1 MKVVHFEEI
10 PLQEVTMEGAQGCKM
25 RHLIGEPDG
34 APNFTMRQFEVA
46 ADIRRIISI
55 ITNTRC
61 LCSQGA
67 ESSFKTAE
75 NSQSG
80 RDRSSSCRAVSLISF
95 ATPVLNRCDFCVSF
109 PMPCGVGRFPA
120 WWPAGAIDGR

>member
-46 ADIRRIISI
+46 PGGH
-55 ITNTRC
+55 TPHHQHHYEHEVFV
-61 LCSQGA
+61 L
-67 ESSFKTAE
+67 
-75 NSQSG
+75 SG
-80 RDRSSSCRAVSLISF
+80 RGIVIQNGREFPIGPGSVVFVPGGVPHQFRNTGPEPLRFLCLIPNAMRGGAVSCVV
-95 ATPVLNRCDFCVSF
+95 ACGCD
-109 PMPCGVGRFPA
+109 
-120 WWPAGAIDGR
+120 